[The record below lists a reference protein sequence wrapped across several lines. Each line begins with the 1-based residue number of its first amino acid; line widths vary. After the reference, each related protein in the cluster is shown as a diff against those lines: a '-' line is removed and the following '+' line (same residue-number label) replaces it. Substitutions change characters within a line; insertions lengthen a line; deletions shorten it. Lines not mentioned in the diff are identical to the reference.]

1 MHLFQAACGDVVF
14 QPLIGMNS
22 GLPLSGQNGPLLRRQ
37 RLHVKGRIGLD
48 GGPVNTSDHVRL
60 ASAP

>member
-1 MHLFQAACGDVVF
+1 
-14 QPLIGMNS
+14 MNS